1 MKRITTLALVAVLM
15 VALTVATALAAPGAR
30 ARVQGKGTGKGR
42 EKVTVCHKGETIT
55 VAKPALKGHL
65 KHGDTQG
72 ECATPE
78 PTMPTA

>member
-1 MKRITTLALVAVLM
+1 MRRITTLALVAVLM
-15 VALTVATALAAPGAR
+15 VALTVATAPSGAGG
-30 ARVQGKGTGKGR
+30 QGKGTGKGR